1 VAGSIPAGPTTHK
14 SRIQLR
20 DFFILEIDM
29 SASCYIL
36 HSQSLDRFYVGV
48 TTQNIEDRI
57 QKHNQALYGN
67 HRYTATADDWE
78 LYLLIDAIDYAHA
91 IRLERKIKSMKSSKY
106 IRNLKA
112 YPELLSKVVE
122 ETKSV

>member
-14 SRIQLR
+14 SRIQMR
-20 DFFILEIDM
+20 DFFLEIDM

-57 QKHNQALYGN
+57 QKHNHAQYGN

-78 LYLLIDAIDYAHA
+78 LYLLIDVMDYSHA

-106 IRNLKA
+106 IKNLKV
-112 YPELLSKVVE
+112 YPELLEKIIE